1 MLLRSGRKLKS
12 LTMDDLNVTDPVGTD
27 PPPLKDLFNDNL
39 NDAGNDGVPQNNL
52 TINDGGN
59 DGVP

>member
-27 PPPLKDLFNDNL
+27 PPPPEDLFDNL
-39 NDAGNDGVPQNNL
+39 NDDGNDGVPK
-52 TINDGGN
+52 ND
-59 DGVP
+59 